1 MAKSIG
7 AFVDMLDSSM
17 ITYVDDGDEVGDDDF
32 DQNDD
37 GDDDSNQNS
46 DCDDDD
52 ESLAGGG
59 LMMEGRKRWRIRYGG
74 FLDEKK

>member
-1 MAKSIG
+1 
-7 AFVDMLDSSM
+7 ML
-17 ITYVDDGDEVGDDDF
+17 TYVDDGDEVGEDDF

-37 GDDDSNQNS
+37 GDDDSDQNS

-74 FLDEKK
+74 FFDAKK